1 MSKHKST
8 SAYKYYS
15 IEGESIKRLRMECPR
30 CGRGYFMAE
39 HEDRYTCGA
48 CRYTKF
54 KPAHK

>member
-1 MSKHKST
+1 MSKHKCVSV
-8 SAYKYYS
+8 YKFYKV
-15 IEGESIKRLRMECPR
+15 EGDTVKRLKIECPR

-54 KPAHK
+54 KSKK